1 MHRGQQLAL
10 LGALALLVGALLPWA
25 SVTSP
30 ILGLSLSKA
39 GYEGDGM
46 FTGAIG
52 LLLLLGSVLYKGEPG
67 RIYSIGTSILAFLG
81 GVILLYDFSNI
92 SSLTSQAG
100 QGVMTSI
107 GPGVYLSIVG
117 GGR

>member
-46 FTGAIG
+46 FPGAIG

-81 GVILLYDFSNI
+81 GAILLYDFSNI